1 MILALLVGGLM
12 LAAASSASAAASP
25 RMCFYA
31 QERNIAAGA
40 FTGHAF
46 VQLLPQS
53 GPQAGRRNLTFGFYP
68 KIKWRAVTGGPGLIE
83 NDSRHGWEWKLC
95 KTVTDASYD
104 KAARLI
110 SLDRDKTPEY
120 SLGGFNCTDW
130 MFKVADAAGVKLPSA
145 RALGT
150 GLLDPEELANK
161 YKALWRDQGG
171 RNIPGG
177 DAVFKN
183 TANVFPDN
191 ATDPPS
197 RQIDLD
203 SYTDITLLAFTAPRT
218 IAHALDMTARTAVL
232 PAETV
237 GTGGELR
244 IYLRGL
250 GSLPT
255 VTEVRF
261 GDGARQ
267 YQRGTFTHSYRRLGT
282 YQVRGIAIAN
292 ATVFRFSLQVR
303 VVRRGIAV
311 AMPIVVPHDSPRHY
325 RFPPPPPPPPAPV
338 LLPS

>member
-1 MILALLVGGLM
+1 MILALLVGGL
-12 LAAASSASAAASP
+12 LLGAASTAAAAASP

-31 QERNIAAGA
+31 QERNIHRGA

-46 VQLLPQS
+46 VQLLPDGGS
-53 GPQAGRRNLTFGFYP
+53 QAGSRNLVFGFYP
-68 KIKWRAVTGGPGLIE
+68 KIKWRAITGGPGLIE
-83 NDSRHGWEWKLC
+83 NDSMHGWEWKLC
-95 KTVTDASYD
+95 KTVTTDSYD

-120 SLGGFNCTDW
+120 SLGRFNCTDW
-130 MFKVADAAGVKLPSA
+130 VFKVADAAGVKLPSA

-150 GLLDPEELANK
+150 GLFDPEELANK
-161 YKALWRDQGG
+161 YKVLWREQGG

-183 TANVFPDN
+183 TANVFPN
-191 ATDPPS
+191 NVADPPS
-197 RQIDLD
+197 RRIDVD

-218 IAHALDMTARTAVL
+218 IAHALDMTARNAVL

-237 GTGGELR
+237 GAGTPLR
-244 IYLRGL
+244 ISLTGL

-267 YQRGTFTHSYRRLGT
+267 YQRRTFAHSYRRPGT
-282 YQVRGIAIAN
+282 YEVRGIAIAN
-292 ATVFRFSLQVR
+292 ATVLRFSLQVR
-303 VVRRGIAV
+303 IVRGDSGVSTAIAV
-311 AMPIVVPHDSPRHY
+311 PYDSPRHY
-325 RFPPPPPPPPAPV
+325 HFPPPPPPPATP
-338 LLPS
+338 LPE

>member
-1 MILALLVGGLM
+1 
-12 LAAASSASAAASP
+12 
-25 RMCFYA
+25 MCFYA

-40 FTGHAF
+40 YTGHAF
-46 VQLLPQS
+46 VQLLPGS
-53 GPQAGRRNLTFGFYP
+53 GPQASRRNLVYGFSP
-68 KIKWRAVTGGPGLIE
+68 KITWRAVTGGPGLIQSNSE
-83 NDSRHGWEWKLC
+83 HGWEWKLC
-95 KTVTDASYD
+95 KTVTTEGYD

-130 MFKVADAAGVKLPSA
+130 VFKVANAAGVKLPSA

-161 YKALWRDQGG
+161 YKVLWREQGG
-171 RNIPGG
+171 RSIPGG
-177 DAVFKN
+177 DGVFKN

-191 ATDPPS
+191 AADPPS
-197 RQIDLD
+197 RRIDLD

-237 GTGGELR
+237 GAGTSLR
-244 IYLRGL
+244 ISLTGL
-250 GSLPT
+250 GRLPT

-267 YQRGTFTHSYRRLGT
+267 YQRRAFAHSYRRPGT
-282 YQVRGIAIAN
+282 YEVRGIAIAN
-292 ATVFRFSLQVR
+292 ATVFRFSLRVR
-303 VVRRGIAV
+303 VVRGGSGVSTAIA
-311 AMPIVVPHDSPRHY
+311 VPHDSPRHY
-325 RFPPPPPPPPAPV
+325 HFPAPPPPPPAPAP
-338 LLPS
+338 LPLPA